1 MKKMRIIILALCCF
15 ALVSCADEDT
25 KSKPGE
31 SNELKASVHT
41 SIEAVTYNQ
50 AIKESD
56 LIAEVQIAKKSDT
69 ISGGNNIVSKTK
81 FESKIKK
88 VYAGGKKNQD
98 IIDILQDGQ
107 EGLEI
112 ENYPLFQSGET
123 YILMLMDS
131 GDGQTFWIKG
141 QVNGTYFVDGN
152 TTLKFGN
159 SELGL
164 PRNNGR
170 SKLGMLITKKQ
181 KEMTSNFQVLDTSAL
196 KEKIEKD
203 ANETA
208 Y

>member
-1 MKKMRIIILALCCF
+1 MKKMRIIILSLCCF
-15 ALVSCADEDT
+15 VLVSCGDEDT
-25 KSKPGE
+25 NSKPSG
-31 SNELKASVHT
+31 SNELKASIHT

-69 ISGGNNIVSKTK
+69 ISGGNNIVPKTK

-88 VYAGGKKNQD
+88 VYAGDKKNQD

-141 QVNGTYFVDGN
+141 QVNGTYLVDGN

-164 PRNNGR
+164 LDSKNNLN
-170 SKLGMLITKKQ
+170 SAVIEKL
-181 KEMTSNFQVLDTSAL
+181 ENFNNKVQVLDTIDFRERLDKDL
-196 KEKIEKD
+196 KRK
-203 ANETA
+203 
-208 Y
+208 

>member
-1 MKKMRIIILALCCF
+1 MKKMRIIILSLCCF
-15 ALVSCADEDT
+15 ALVSCGDEDT
-25 KSKPGE
+25 NSKPSG

-69 ISGGNNIVSKTK
+69 ISGGNNIVPKTK

-88 VYAGGKKNQD
+88 VYAGDKKNQD
-98 IIDILQDGQ
+98 IIDILQGGQ

-141 QVNGTYFVDGN
+141 QVNGII
-152 TTLKFGN
+152 
-159 SELGL
+159 SSME
-164 PRNNGR
+164 
-170 SKLGMLITKKQ
+170 IQ
-181 KEMTSNFQVLDTSAL
+181 H
-196 KEKIEKD
+196 
-203 ANETA
+203 
-208 Y
+208 